1 MKQMEL
7 QLSVED
13 SLANPSAKLEK
24 EKGQTTTD
32 ISGTKL
38 LESLPKQNRNGL
50 LEKML
55 TDLLTSKTAW
65 YSDRCKMIWKKR
77 VSKSNVLLFQL
88 QASVLGTKEKESGS
102 LPTMLPTPRT
112 VDVQGGRAKDIQEKD
127 GKYFRTNKKG
137 EKFGVKLRDVIEEP
151 KMYPTPSASCQM
163 DVVAPPDTVSQNS
176 KGWSVTRLKTGTK
189 FGAKLNDVVNKLH
202 HEGMYPTPTTQDS
215 RIGPNNVKG
224 NQHRVKRGSPAL
236 ADTVLFPTPT
246 NRDYKDTTLS
256 KSYQKRNSDSLPIKM
271 MRQGKLGGKL
281 NPQFVEFLM
290 GYPTDWTKVE

>member
-7 QLSVED
+7 PLSVGD
-13 SLANPSAKLEK
+13 SLANRSVKLEK

-38 LESLPKQNRNGL
+38 LESLPKRNQNGL

-55 TDLLTSKTAW
+55 RDLLTSKTAW
-65 YSDRCKMIWKKR
+65 YSDRCKTIWKER

-88 QASVLGTKEKESGS
+88 QASVLGTKEKGSG
-102 LPTMLPTPRT
+102 LLPTP
-112 VDVQGGRAKDIQEKD
+112 VVSDHLHNKSEQIDNWEKRAKQ
-127 GKYFRTNKKG
+127 KKEQG
-137 EKFGVKLRDVIEEP
+137 INLHFALRHHVQ
-151 KMYPTPSASCQM
+151 MYPTPSASCQM
-163 DVVAPPDTVSQNS
+163 DVVAPPDSVKQNS
-176 KGWSVTRLKTGTK
+176 KGWSVTRKGTGTK
-189 FGAKLNDVVNKLH
+189 FGAKLNDVVNKLQ

-236 ADTVLFPTPT
+236 ADTILFPTPLS
-246 NRDYKDTTLS
+246 RDYKDIGFNPNTC
-256 KSYQKRNSDSLPIKM
+256 KPKRDKTMPTEVLKNNT
-271 MRQGKLGGKL
+271 LGGKL

>member
-7 QLSVED
+7 PLSVGD
-13 SLANPSAKLEK
+13 SLANHSVKLEK
-24 EKGQTTTD
+24 EKGQMTTD

-38 LESLPKQNRNGL
+38 LESLPKRNQNGL

-102 LPTMLPTPRT
+102 LDT
-112 VDVQGGRAKDIQEKD
+112 
-127 GKYFRTNKKG
+127 
-137 EKFGVKLRDVIEEP
+137 
-151 KMYPTPSASCQM
+151 MYPTPSASCQM
-163 DVVAPPDTVSQNS
+163 DVVAPPDTVNQNS

-236 ADTVLFPTPT
+236 ADTVLFPTPMA
-246 NRDYKDTTLS
+246 RDYKDIGFKPSWKERRDKTVPTEVL
-256 KSYQKRNSDSLPIKM
+256 KNNTR
-271 MRQGKLGGKL
+271 GGKL